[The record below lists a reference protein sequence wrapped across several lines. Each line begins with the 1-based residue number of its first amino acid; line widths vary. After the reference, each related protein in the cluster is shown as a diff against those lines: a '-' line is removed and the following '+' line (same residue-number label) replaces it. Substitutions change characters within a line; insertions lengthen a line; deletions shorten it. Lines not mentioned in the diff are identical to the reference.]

1 MEISWTLTLCE
12 KNGQQEV
19 AQCLKLAAGLGIV
32 MVTTAV
38 LLGVVLTSVELRDG
52 INRD

>member
-1 MEISWTLTLCE
+1 VIGAAKSAA
-12 KNGQQEV
+12 G
-19 AQCLKLAAGLGIV
+19 LAAGLGIV